1 MLYCKLSKTNLHV
14 SKICLGTMTFGGQLD
29 EKASAQLVHFCLDKG
44 VNFFDTANVYGKGL
58 SEEILGK
65 ILRSCRGKVVLATKV
80 HGRMGD
86 ELDQEGL
93 SSKAIVRAVEESLSR
108 LQTDYL
114 DLYYFHQ
121 PDYSVSIEE
130 SLEAA
135 DRLFREGKIRY
146 LGISNY
152 AAWQVSELLS
162 AAQINKWIAPNISQP
177 MYNLLARGIEQE
189 YIPMAQELD
198 VAMVVYNPLAGGLLT
213 GKHNFKRY
221 TPGTRFDGNKMY
233 QNRYWNEA
241 NFHAISDLKSLAESH
256 GCSLRS
262 IALNWILHHTPVEAM
277 ILGASSLYQMEQNLV
292 TCEEGPLSG
301 EVLEGCDRIWK
312 NLRGVTPSYNR

>member
-1 MLYCKLSKTNLHV
+1 MLYRRLSKTNLNV
-14 SKICLGTMTFGGQLD
+14 SRVCLGTMTFGGQLD
-29 EKASAQLVHFCLDKG
+29 EKSSEQLVHFCIDKG

-65 ILRSCRGKVVLATKV
+65 IIRGCREKVVLATKV
-80 HGRMGD
+80 CGRMGD
-86 ELDQEGL
+86 DPNQAGL

-114 DLYYFHQ
+114 DIYYFHQ
-121 PDYSVSIEE
+121 PDYSVAIEE

-135 DRLFREGKIRY
+135 DRLFGEGKIRY

-162 AAQINKWIAPNISQP
+162 TARMNKWIAPNISQP

-189 YIPMAQELD
+189 YIPMARELD
-198 VAMVVYNPLAGGLLT
+198 VGMVVYNPLAGGLLT
-213 GKHNFKRY
+213 GKHNFERY

-233 QNRYWNEA
+233 QDRYWNEV

-256 GCSLRS
+256 GCSLRG
-262 IALNWILHHTPVEAM
+262 IALNWILHHTPIETM
-277 ILGASSLYQMEQNLV
+277 ILGASSLDQMKQNLV
-292 TCEEGPLSG
+292 TCEEGPLPT
-301 EVLEGCDRIWK
+301 EVLEGCDRIWE
-312 NLRGVTPSYNR
+312 NLRGVPPSYNR